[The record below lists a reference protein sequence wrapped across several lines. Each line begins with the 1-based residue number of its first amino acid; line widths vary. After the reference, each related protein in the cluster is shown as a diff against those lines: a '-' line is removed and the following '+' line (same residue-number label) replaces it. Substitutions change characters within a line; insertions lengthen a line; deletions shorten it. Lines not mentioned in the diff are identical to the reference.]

1 MYYKHKIRDQT
12 RFSPTIRVG
21 RVLAPVAA
29 VYNKQEEL
37 LMKTLCMAGLLMLV
51 QLVARAEAP
60 AENES
65 IVQQMDNQRLQA
77 LIEQVAGD
85 VEGSPGR
92 WQFEIEGFQT
102 IVISDEK
109 ADRMRII
116 VPVVAMEEVDADRLQ
131 RIMQANFDS
140 ALDARYS
147 IAKGVLWSAYIHP
160 LSLLSEHQFVDA
172 LAQTV
177 NLAATYGTTYSSG
190 ALVFGGGDSRE
201 EQSLYYR
208 KIMDRENSI

>member
-1 MYYKHKIRDQT
+1 
-12 RFSPTIRVG
+12 
-21 RVLAPVAA
+21 
-29 VYNKQEEL
+29 
-37 LMKTLCMAGLLMLV
+37 MKTFCIACILMLV
-51 QLVARAEAP
+51 QVTARAETSP
-60 AENES
+60 ENQS
-65 IVQQMDNQRLQA
+65 AVRQMDNQRLQT

-92 WQFEIEGFQT
+92 WQFDLEGFQT
-102 IVISDEK
+102 IVITDEK

-116 VPVVAMEEVDADRLQ
+116 VPVVAIEEVDADRLQ

-147 IAKGVLWSAYIHP
+147 IAKGMLWSAYIHP
-160 LSLLSEHQFVDA
+160 LSILSDHQFIDA

-190 ALVFGGGDSRE
+190 ALVFGGGDSQG
-201 EQSLYYR
+201 EQNKYYQQ
-208 KIMDRENSI
+208 IIDRENSI

>member
-1 MYYKHKIRDQT
+1 
-12 RFSPTIRVG
+12 
-21 RVLAPVAA
+21 
-29 VYNKQEEL
+29 
-37 LMKTLCMAGLLMLV
+37 MKTFWIAGLLMFV
-51 QLVARAEAP
+51 HAVAWAEVP

-65 IVQQMDNQRLQA
+65 TILKMDNQRLQG
-77 LIEQVAGD
+77 LIERVAGD

-92 WQFEIEGFQT
+92 WQFDLEGFQT
-102 IVISDEK
+102 IVITDEK

-116 VPVVAMEEVDADRLQ
+116 VPVVAIEEVDADRLQ

-147 IAKGVLWSAYIHP
+147 IAKGILWSAFIHP
-160 LSLLSEHQFVDA
+160 LSILTEHQFVDA

-190 ALVFGGGDSRE
+190 ALVFGGGDSQG
-201 EQSLYYR
+201 EQNKYYQQ
-208 KIMDRENSI
+208 IIDREGSI